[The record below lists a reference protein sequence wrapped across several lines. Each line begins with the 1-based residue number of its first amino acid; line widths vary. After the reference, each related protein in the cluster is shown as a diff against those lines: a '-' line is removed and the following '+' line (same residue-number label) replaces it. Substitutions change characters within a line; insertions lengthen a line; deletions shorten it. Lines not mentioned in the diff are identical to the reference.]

1 MSGGVDSSVAAYLLK
16 KQGYKVVGVLFKN
29 LPGRVSKCCNAD
41 AVSIVGRLVGIST
54 YVIDVQEEFQR
65 EIIQNF
71 IDQYKNGFTP
81 NPCVLCNEKIKF
93 GFGFEKA
100 RAIFGDAFFAT
111 GHYSIIE
118 HSSVRHHLKR
128 GRDLEKDQSYMLWRL
143 KQTQLAKT
151 ILPLGNAV
159 KEEVYKIAQSTGL
172 PIPHSESQD
181 VCFISGKIKDFL
193 KQHISE
199 HKGEVID
206 TNGKVLGEHNG
217 AYFYTVG
224 QRSGLGISADKPMYV
239 VHIDT
244 YNNTVMLGEREE
256 CFFSFV
262 ELIDLNFIEEWDFNE
277 KRLMGMIRYR
287 TRESPCILKKIKE
300 KIIVQ
305 FDEPQFAIAPGQ
317 SLVLYNGNYVFGGG
331 IIKKAY

>member
-16 KQGYKVVGVLFKN
+16 KQGYEVVGVLFKN
-29 LPGRVSKCCNAD
+29 LPGRVSKCCNMD

-54 YVIDVQEEFQR
+54 YVIDVQEEFQK
-65 EIIQNF
+65 EIVQNF
-71 IDQYKNGFTP
+71 INQYKDGFTP

-118 HSSVRHHLKR
+118 HSLMRHHLKK
-128 GRDLEKDQSYMLWRL
+128 GRDLEKDQSYMLWKL
-143 KQTQLAKT
+143 KQPQLKKT
-151 ILPLGNAV
+151 ILPLGNVV
-159 KEEVYKIAQSTGL
+159 KEEVYKIAQSISL

-181 VCFISGKIKDFL
+181 VCFIPGKIKDFL
-193 KQHISE
+193 MQYIPE
-199 HKGEVID
+199 RKGKVID
-206 TNGKVLGEHNG
+206 TGGKVLGEHNG

-256 CFFSFV
+256 CFFSSV

-277 KRLMGMIRYR
+277 RRLMGMIRYR
-287 TRESPCILKKIKE
+287 TRESPCILKKMKE